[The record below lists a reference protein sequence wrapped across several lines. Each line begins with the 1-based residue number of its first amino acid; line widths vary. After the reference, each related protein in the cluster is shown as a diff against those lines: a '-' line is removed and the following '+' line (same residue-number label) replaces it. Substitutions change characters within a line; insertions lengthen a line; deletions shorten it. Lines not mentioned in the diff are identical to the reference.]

1 MTKFSQG
8 VLDARRHFSVDLSM
22 DEAIA
27 FKLSQML
34 CEHPLRSVRNES
46 SCTNRK
52 YRQYL
57 LCRCEPSV
65 PLAVAGM
72 APENAVMVYSP
83 RDEQEV
89 NVILPCCTPAAYR
102 SAGGRLPEQT
112 ERPIPGVKREQ

>member
-1 MTKFSQG
+1 
-8 VLDARRHFSVDLSM
+8 
-22 DEAIA
+22 
-27 FKLSQML
+27 
-34 CEHPLRSVRNES
+34 
-46 SCTNRK
+46 
-52 YRQYL
+52 
-57 LCRCEPSV
+57 
-65 PLAVAGM
+65 M